1 MVFSVK
7 GLIQRV
13 TQASV
18 VVDGVTVGEIDDGIL
33 LLLGVEQ
40 SDSLETVNK
49 LVDKVLKYRLFSDA
63 NGKMNCSLM
72 DAGGGLLIVS
82 QFTLVAE
89 TSKGLRPSFSTG
101 ASPTLAQELYLEF
114 IKRAQMLHVGK
125 VATGQFAADMKVSL
139 VNDGPVTFLLSV

>member
-1 MVFSVK
+1 MK

-40 SDSLETVNK
+40 NDSLETMNK

-63 NGKMNCSLM
+63 NGKMNCSLT
-72 DAGGGLLIVS
+72 DTGGGLLIVS

-89 TSKGLRPSFSTG
+89 TSKGLRPSFSAG
-101 ASPTLAQELYLEF
+101 ASPDLAEELYLAF
-114 IKRAQMLHVGK
+114 IKRAQALHGGK